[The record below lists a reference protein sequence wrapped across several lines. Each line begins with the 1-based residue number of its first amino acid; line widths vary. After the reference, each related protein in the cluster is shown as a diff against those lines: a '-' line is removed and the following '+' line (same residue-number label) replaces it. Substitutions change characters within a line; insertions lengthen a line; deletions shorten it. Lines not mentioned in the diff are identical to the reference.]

1 MMYEDH
7 IFGFAF
13 CETVLFICNKDKLV
27 VFYAMNKVYGHIM
40 IMSCVI
46 LVYLD
51 NC

>member
-1 MMYEDH
+1 MVKDH
-7 IFGFAF
+7 IFRFAF
-13 CETVLFICNKDKLV
+13 RETVLFICNKDKSV
-27 VFYAMNKVYGHIM
+27 VFYAMNKVYGPIM